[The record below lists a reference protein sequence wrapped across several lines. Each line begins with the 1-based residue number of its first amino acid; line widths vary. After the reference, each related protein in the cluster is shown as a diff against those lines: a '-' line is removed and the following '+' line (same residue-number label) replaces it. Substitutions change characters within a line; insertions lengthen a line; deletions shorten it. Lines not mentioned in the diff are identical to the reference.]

1 MLPVFLAGI
10 PARGGMIFKN
20 SLEFDQLSPN
30 MATEQG
36 KSNRYDEFKRNVS

>member
-20 SLEFDQLSPN
+20 SLEFDQLNPN
-30 MATEQG
+30 MAVYQG
-36 KSNRYDEFKRNVS
+36 EMYPI